1 MSAIVAY
8 ARSSLVIVVP
18 PWLGAPDRVEHDR
31 GLEGPRRP
39 RVDGVDRRER
49 VRQEPADHLQAVL
62 GDLDPRRLHT
72 CADFVEGHGVLLSNL
87 PRPAAGTRWSRAADS
102 PASPSG
108 GTRGRAPRAGPRRG
122 APSRS

>member
-49 VRQEPADHLQAVL
+49 VRQEAPAHLQAVL
-62 GDLDPRRLHT
+62 GDLDPRGLHA
-72 CADFVEGHGVLLSNL
+72 CAHLVERHVVLLLSQ
-87 PRPAAGTRWSRAADS
+87 
-102 PASPSG
+102 SPSSSSSG
-108 GTRGRAPRAGPRRG
+108 KALVARAGP
-122 APSRS
+122 